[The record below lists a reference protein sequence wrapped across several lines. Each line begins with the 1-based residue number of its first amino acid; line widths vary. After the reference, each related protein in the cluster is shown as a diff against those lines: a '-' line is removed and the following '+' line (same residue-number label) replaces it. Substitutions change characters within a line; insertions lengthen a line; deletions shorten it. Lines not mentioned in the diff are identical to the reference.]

1 MCRILNC
8 GHLMKESD
16 VRIYE
21 IEPGII
27 KCPICQALTRIESPS
42 RLMKVSNEVGPDH
55 SLENAQEFREN

>member
-1 MCRILNC
+1 
-8 GHLMKESD
+8 MKESD